1 MLLVTGELQRDLG
14 GPSES
19 GQAVRRALYIKSFR
33 NNPDDFLHAFDKANG
48 LKSESQ
54 RNRTTTAVQ
63 SLLMVNGSFSRMRA
77 EAFAQRL
84 AEESNLDPY
93 ALVNLAVRL
102 AWGRL
107 PTKAER
113 KLAIE
118 YIGSD
123 VQVGSKSD
131 GRDRWVDFCH
141 VLLNSSEFIYVD

>member
-1 MLLVTGELQRDLG
+1 
-14 GPSES
+14 
-19 GQAVRRALYIKSFR
+19 
-33 NNPDDFLHAFDKANG
+33 
-48 LKSESQ
+48 
-54 RNRTTTAVQ
+54 
-63 SLLMVNGSFSRMRA
+63 MVNGSFSRMRA